1 MASPAPASEAT
12 RVSDFGMLGTIEVP
26 RVERGPTVNAAR
38 THDAWRGA
46 AETFVLGYTGRR
58 GAAGSE
64 SFKARSVLQ
73 DELGQIHVRVRQ
85 SIAGL
90 PVVGA
95 ELILHV
101 EAKSGKVIGINGSF
115 APDSELPRSA
125 AVNAGAAIEYA
136 AAEYGIDSSLVL
148 GAPELTYIVVE
159 DGSVRLAWT
168 NMVSYRDEE
177 GEQIDRIF
185 ADALTGAAIARH
197 PQIDHAKYREI
208 FTCNNTTV
216 LPGTLL
222 FTEGGSSTDSTAMAA
237 YNNLGIA
244 YDYYDDNH
252 NRDSW
257 DGEGATIRASVHY
270 GVNVNNAAWAP
281 QQQFWFGDGNGVLFS
296 PLAFSLD
303 IVAHEFTHAVDQ
315 ETANLVGGS
324 SEPGMLNE
332 SIADCLGAAAEA
344 YSDGSV
350 NAGVWKIGDEVYT
363 PGTSGDALRYMND
376 PAINGDRDYY
386 PGRSIGGDPHSNGG
400 IQNLAFYL
408 LVQGGSHPR
417 GKTFYNVSSIGM
429 TAAEKI
435 FYLAL
440 AAYADSGTNFR
451 EMREHTRKAAEEIYG
466 LNSTQHTAVW
476 NAWAAVGNHWWEDFA
491 TMANGATIITSTYTS
506 SSSSN
511 YHTGHLDGPA
521 GTNFS
526 LYLERWDG
534 TTWQIAA
541 SDLTSG
547 SDEILAYKGPTGQY
561 RWRVHAL
568 TGSGSLKLY
577 TNRP

>member
-1 MASPAPASEAT
+1 
-12 RVSDFGMLGTIEVP
+12 MLGSVDVP
-26 RVERGPTVNAAR
+26 RVKRGLTVNAAG
-38 THDAWRGA
+38 TKDAWRGA
-46 AETFVLGYTGRR
+46 AERFVRGYAGRR

-64 SFKARSVLQ
+64 SFAARSVLQ
-73 DELGQIHVRVRQ
+73 DERGQVHVRVRQ

-136 AAEYGIDSSLVL
+136 AAEYGIASSLAL

-159 DGSVRLAWT
+159 EDDSVRLAWT
-168 NMVSYRDEE
+168 NVVSYRDEE
-177 GEQIDRIF
+177 GEQVDRIF

-197 PQIDHAKYREI
+197 PQIDHARNREI
-208 FTCNNTTV
+208 YDCGHTTV

-222 FTEGGSSTDSTAMAA
+222 FTEGGSSSDSTAMAA

-244 YDYYDDNH
+244 YDYYDDKH
-252 NRDSW
+252 NRDSY
-257 DGEGATIRASVHY
+257 DDEGATIRASVHY
-270 GVNVNNAAWAP
+270 GDGVNNAAWAP
-281 QQQFWFGDGNGVLFS
+281 QQLFWFGDGNGVQFS

-315 ETANLVGGS
+315 ETADLVGGN
-324 SEPGMLNE
+324 SEPGALNE

-363 PGTSGDALRYMND
+363 PGTSGDAIRYMND
-376 PAINGDRDYY
+376 PAINGDKDYY
-386 PGRSIGGDPHSNGG
+386 PGRSLSGNAHSHGG

-417 GKTFYNVSSIGM
+417 GKTFHSVSSIGM

-435 FYLAL
+435 FYRAL
-440 AAYADSGTNFR
+440 AVYADSGTNFR
-451 EMREHTRKAAEEIYG
+451 EMRDHTRQAAADLYG
-466 LNSTQHTAVW
+466 TNSTQHTAVF
-476 NAWAAVGNHWWEDFA
+476 NAWAAVGNHWWQDSA
-491 TMANGATIITSTYTS
+491 TMATGDTIITSTYTS

-511 YHTGHLDGPA
+511 YHTGHLDGPS
-521 GTNFS
+521 GSNFS

-541 SDLTSG
+541 SDVSSG
-547 SDEILAYKGPTGQY
+547 SDEILAYKGATGMY
-561 RWRVHAL
+561 RWRVYAL
-568 TGSGSLKLY
+568 AGSGTFTLHS
-577 TNRP
+577 NRP